1 MLSLTPPWV
10 KVWKKNDLISR
21 IKHSHPSKFLA
32 FHSLQIHHYAMW
44 QKPPQTWHLLVFVW
58 FTCVFFIYLRPLDF
72 LNIMSL
78 TSELKW
84 EEIGKLYW
92 ERILSQIWQPNEYK
106 NQTFLSSSDVLVED
120 IPLSRF
126 WICDCRP
133 DMISIS
139 LWFSC
144 RRLFL
149 NSSTSI
155 TCQALFLISLSEQ
168 MQSYAVEWSWP

>member
-1 MLSLTPPWV
+1 MKEERFNLENKTFASLKVSSIPFPPNTPPCNV
-10 KVWKKNDLISR
+10 AKTSTN
-21 IKHSHPSKFLA
+21 LA
-32 FHSLQIHHYAMW
+32 FIS
-44 QKPPQTWHLLVFVW
+44 F
-58 FTCVFFIYLRPLDF
+58 CVIYMCFFIYLRPLDF

>member
-1 MLSLTPPWV
+1 
-10 KVWKKNDLISR
+10 
-21 IKHSHPSKFLA
+21 
-32 FHSLQIHHYAMW
+32 MW
-44 QKPPQTWHLLVFVW
+44 QKPPQTWHLLVLSDLCV
-58 FTCVFFIYLRPLDF
+58 CVFFFLRPLDF
-72 LNIMSL
+72 LNITSF

-84 EEIGKLYW
+84 EQIGKLYW
-92 ERILSQIWQPNEYK
+92 EGILSQIWQPNEYK
-106 NQTFLSSSDVLVED
+106 NETFLSSSDVLVED
-120 IPLSRF
+120 ILLSRF

-144 RRLFL
+144 RRLFP

-168 MQSYAVEWSWP
+168 MQSSAVEWSWPYDRMHME